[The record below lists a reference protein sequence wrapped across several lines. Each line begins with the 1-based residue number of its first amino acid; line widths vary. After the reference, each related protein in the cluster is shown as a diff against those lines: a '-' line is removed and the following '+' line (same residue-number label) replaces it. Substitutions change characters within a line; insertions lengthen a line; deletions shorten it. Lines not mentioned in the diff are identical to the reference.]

1 MVGDWTQPFL
11 TALRE
16 RGKISPACR
25 AVGVGYTTVNAR
37 RKTDPGFEEL
47 VVQAIEDCK
56 DDMEAEMIRRAK
68 DGVNEPV
75 IHQGQLQYLME
86 PVLDEEGAV
95 LLDAA
100 GRTRMKPV
108 TDAKGNFVPLTV
120 NKRSDA
126 LLMFG
131 LKGYRKSVFAERTE
145 LTGAD
150 GKPLETQMS
159 DTERVAR
166 VAALLEVARKRAEA
180 DDIT

>member
-11 TALRE
+11 TALRTL
-16 RGKISPACR
+16 GKISPACR
-25 AVGVGYTTVNAR
+25 AVGVGYPTVNAR
-37 RKTDPGFEEL
+37 RKADPGFEEL
-47 VVQAIEDCK
+47 VVRAIEDCK

-75 IHQGQLQYLME
+75 IYQGQLQYKME
-86 PVLDEEGAV
+86 PKLNEDGSVVTSELTGQV
-95 LLDAA
+95 V
-100 GRTRMKPV
+100 MVPV
-108 TDAKGNFVPLTV
+108 RDAKGNYVPLTV

-166 VAALLEVARKRAEA
+166 VAALLEVQLSS
-180 DDIT
+180 TVWPT